1 MPKDTFYNLNENKK
15 IKIKKA
21 LVNEFSRVPFEK
33 ASINNVIKE
42 ANIPRG
48 SFYQYFEDKED
59 AIKYVVQRYIEL
71 EHKTTYDMLKRN
83 DGDIFE
89 TSVDIFEYIIKK
101 ALNNPEFR
109 LYKNI
114 LEQIRKSNI
123 NIFDE
128 EEKYKEKES
137 LYKLI
142 NKEILNLSNK
152 EEIKYFMKI
161 LTSIT
166 ISTSMEVISKKVT
179 IEEGRKS
186 FLKQIDI
193 LKKGMFKKI
202 K

>member
-15 IKIKKA
+15 IKIEKA
-21 LVNEFSRVPFEK
+21 LVNEFSRVPFDK

-59 AIKYVVQRYIEL
+59 AIKYVVQRYMQL

-83 DGDIFE
+83 DGDIFK
-89 TSVDIFEYIIKK
+89 TSVNIFEYIIKK

-114 LEQIRKSNI
+114 LDQIRKNDI

-128 EEKYKEKES
+128 EEKYKEKKS
-137 LYKLI
+137 LNKLI
-142 NKEILNLSNK
+142 NKEILNLEND

-166 ISTSMEVISKKVT
+166 ISTSMEVISKKIT
-179 IEEGRKS
+179 IEQGRKS

-193 LKKGMFKKI
+193 LKKGMEKTI